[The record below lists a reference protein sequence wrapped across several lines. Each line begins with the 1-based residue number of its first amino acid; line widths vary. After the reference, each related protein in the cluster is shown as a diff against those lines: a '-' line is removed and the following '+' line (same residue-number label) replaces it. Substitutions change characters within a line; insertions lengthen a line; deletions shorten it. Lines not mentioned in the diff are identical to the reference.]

1 MPRKVEI
8 ASGVDLMRNILLPI
22 LEIKCCEM
30 LALAEGLLYT
40 GHSQE
45 KFGRNCMP
53 NRMRKVEAE
62 K

>member
-1 MPRKVEI
+1 
-8 ASGVDLMRNILLPI
+8 MRNILLPI

-30 LALAEGLLYT
+30 LALAQGLLYT

-45 KFGRNCMP
+45 KSGRNSMP
-53 NRMRKVEAE
+53 DRMRKVEAE